1 MWITCLVTLG
11 LSALPAHADNL
22 EDANQ
27 SFKAGQHAK
36 ALEQVNRHL
45 AGKPKDAQGRF
56 LKGIILTGMNKSD
69 EAITIFKKLTE
80 DYPEL
85 PEPYNN
91 LAVIYAQQKQYDK
104 AKQSLEMAIRT
115 HPAYAT
121 AHENLGDIYSRLA
134 SDAYGKA
141 LQIDSSNASAQTKL
155 SMINELVGGSGG
167 ARDKV
172 GADKTALAANTA
184 SGKPVT
190 PSLPPV
196 AAPAPVAPVM
206 VARAET
212 KVAESAKPAPP
223 RAPPV
228 PAKPAEAKQAES
240 KPVPEPVKPEPNKA
254 NDINSEVTAAV
265 DGWIY
270 AWSKK
275 DVKTYLSHYARDFQ
289 TPDGLSR
296 KAWETERSQRVGKPG
311 KIEVGRDKLTV
322 KAEGTD
328 KVVVRF
334 RQNYKSPGFSSS
346 SGKTLVLV
354 KRDGKWLIQEER
366 VGG

>member
-1 MWITCLVTLG
+1 MPIFPAFSTAIRLHHGARFFSRVFMSLTCLLTLG

-56 LKGIILTGMNKSD
+56 LKGIILTGLNKPD

-104 AKQSLEMAIRT
+104 AKQALEMAIRT

-155 SMINELVGGSGG
+155 SMINELVGGPKE
-167 ARDKV
+167 KV

-190 PSLPPV
+190 PNPPPIV
-196 AAPAPVAPVM
+196 APAPVAPAIVT
-206 VARAET
+206 RAET
-212 KVAESAKPAPP
+212 KVAESVKPA
-223 RAPPV
+223 
-228 PAKPAEAKQAES
+228 
-240 KPVPEPVKPEPNKA
+240 PEPVKSEPTKA
-254 NDINSEVTAAV
+254 SEINSEVTAAV
-265 DGWIY
+265 DGWLS
-270 AWSKK
+270 AWTKK
-275 DVKTYLSHYARDFQ
+275 DVKDYLSHYAKDFQ
-289 TPDGLSR
+289 TPDGQPR

-311 KIEVGRDKLTV
+311 KIEVGRDKLTI
-322 KAEGTD
+322 KAEGAD

-334 RQNYKSPGFSSS
+334 RQNYKSPTFSSS
-346 SGKTLVLV
+346 TGKTLVLV